1 MLKGTLYR
9 LAAWLA
15 LFGAA
20 AAASVWLSVSERY
33 FWLMATAGG
42 LLFAGRQ
49 IFRLFYEN
57 IRKTTFMFNAIANGD
72 YTFRFTEYDGSLA
85 DNALNRT
92 LNRIKGILMREK
104 EEIVRKEQYY
114 SLILDSASTGI
125 LVTDP
130 NGSILRSNN
139 EAQRQLRLPVLTH
152 LNQLARIDESLPG
165 AFREMQADDRRRI
178 RFNDERGEVTL
189 SVRCSSIRSK
199 ESELRIFALNEIGSE
214 LVEQELESWVRLIR
228 VLTHEIMNSITPITS
243 LSETLMDTEGVSG
256 EVRKGLETIHTT
268 GKGLTAFVDSYRKL
282 TRLPTPRPALIRVK
296 PLLERIVSLTGQEF
310 PDTKIALRTEPD
322 DLILYAD
329 ENLLFQV
336 VTNLLKNAAQA
347 LDGQRNRHITLSTEC
362 PAGEQVTIRI
372 TDNGPGISP
381 EILPHIFIPFFT
393 TKEAGSGIGLSLSR
407 QIMRLHGGSLTVRSQ
422 PGETTFS
429 LLFP

>member
-1 MLKGTLYR
+1 M
-9 LAAWLA
+9 
-15 LFGAA
+15 
-20 AAASVWLSVSERY
+20 
-33 FWLMATAGG
+33 
-42 LLFAGRQ
+42 FAGMQ

-57 IRKTTFMFNAIANGD
+57 IRKITFMFNAIANGD
-72 YTFRFTEYDGSLA
+72 YTFRFTEYDGSLP
-85 DNALNRT
+85 DNVLNST
-92 LNRIKGILMREK
+92 LNRIKGILMQEK
-104 EEIVRKEQYY
+104 EEIVRQEQYY

-130 NGSILRSNN
+130 NGSIHRSNN
-139 EAQRQLRLPVLTH
+139 EARRQLRLPILTH
-152 LNQLARIDESLPG
+152 LNQLARIDEALPG
-165 AFREMQADDRRRI
+165 IFREMQADDRRRI

-199 ESELRIFALNEIGSE
+199 ESELRIFALSEIGNE

-256 EVRKGLETIHTT
+256 EVRKGLETIYTT
-268 GKGLTAFVDSYRKL
+268 GKGLTTFVDSYRKL

-296 PLLERIVSLTGQEF
+296 PLLERMVSLTRQEF
-310 PDTKIALRTEPD
+310 PDMTITLCVQPD

-336 VTNLLKNAAQA
+336 VMNLLKNAAQA
-347 LDGQRNRHITLSTEC
+347 LNGQTNGKIIISTEC
-362 PAGEQVTIRI
+362 PEGEQVTILI
-372 TDNGPGISP
+372 TDNGPGIP
-381 EILPHIFIPFFT
+381 AEILPHIFIPFFT
-393 TKEAGSGIGLSLSR
+393 TKEGGSGIGLSLSR
-407 QIMRLHGGSLTVRSQ
+407 QIMRLHDGLLTVRSR
-422 PGETTFS
+422 PGETTFL